1 MGTFIAV
8 FVLFSL
14 ALAGIGLGY
23 LVKGR
28 ALKGT
33 CASQAACAS
42 LMPCMLWPPSPSSFT
57 VVGEANR
64 ASLTVSIAR

>member
-33 CASQAACAS
+33 CASQAAFTGGTCEV
-42 LMPCMLWPPSPSSFT
+42 CGKTEGEICGEPP
-57 VVGEANR
+57 R
-64 ASLTVSIAR
+64 